1 MAQTRRKR
9 QTKHR
14 GNAAGMIETR
24 GRTGRAL
31 TADEKSGKGKKGQK
45 VPRQDREPTWSSA
58 FMRAAVATIAL
69 MVIGI
74 LFIHNGAKVIVPFFP
89 VILGVYT
96 VIGYQTDK
104 FLFKRRMRR
113 KAEGKIA

>member
-1 MAQTRRKR
+1 MAQTKRKR

-14 GNAAGMIETR
+14 GNAAGMIEAR
-24 GRTGRAL
+24 GRTGRAP
-31 TADEKSGKGKKGQK
+31 TSAEKGGKGKDGEK
-45 VPRQDREPTWSSA
+45 VPRQDRPPSWSSA

-69 MVIGI
+69 VLIGV
-74 LFIHNGAKVIVPFFP
+74 LFIKNGAKVLLPFFP

-104 FLFKRRMRR
+104 VLYNRRMRR